1 MAKVID
7 VSKWQESIDFDKVK
21 SAGVEA
27 VILRCNNWNKYT
39 NSVEKDPRFEEYYTK
54 AKAAGLKVGA
64 FYYTWQCDVLGARK
78 DAELCMEYLRGK
90 QFEYPIYF
98 DLEWHKALSKG
109 KSVCSAMV
117 EAFCNALEEQGY
129 FAGLYISRSPLQ
141 THITENVAN
150 RYALWIAEYGVNKPN
165 YNGTYGMWQ
174 YSDSGRIDGISVN
187 VDLDECYVD
196 YPKII
201 TEGGYNGYTKPATP
215 PNEPAKEFPKGDLNE
230 DGVVDIEDATA
241 LLNHIN
247 GITPL
252 N

>member
-1 MAKVID
+1 MSRVID
-7 VSKWQESIDFDKVK
+7 ISMWQGSIDFAKVK

-27 VILRCNNWNKYT
+27 VILRCNNWNNYT

-54 AKAAGLKVGA
+54 AKAAGLDVGVY
-64 FYYTWQCDVLGARK
+64 YYTWQSDVLGARK

-141 THITENVAN
+141 SYITETVAN

-174 YSDSGRIDGISVN
+174 YSDSGRIDGISGN
-187 VDLDECYVD
+187 VDLDECYLE
-196 YPKII
+196 YPDII
-201 TEGGYNGYTKPATP
+201 KGAGLNGYDKPAEDKP
-215 PNEPAKEFPKGDLNE
+215 KKFPKGDLNE
-230 DGVVDIEDATA
+230 DGVVDIEDVNA
-241 LLNHIN
+241 LVDHIT
-247 GITPL
+247 GRKPL
-252 N
+252 E

>member
-90 QFEYPIYF
+90 QFEYPVYY
-98 DLEWHKALSKG
+98 DLEWQKAFAKG
-109 KSVCSAMV
+109 RAVCSAMV